1 MGTPL
6 PCPRVPPLQPCR
18 APSASR
24 GLEPVLTASPCLCRS
39 WDLNKICYKSGVPII
54 ENGMIERVSPGRA
67 WHRAPRGSS
76 VGLHRGKPP
85 PRTKPQGGFQL
96 QMLQTTPKPP
106 APRGFGEVAGG
117 TRRPRRPLTPLSLPQ
132 MIEKLFPC
140 VILTPLD
147 CFWEGAKLQGG
158 SAYLP

>member
-1 MGTPL
+1 MPCVPL
-6 PCPRVPPLQPCR
+6 SP
-18 APSASR
+18 SR
-24 GLEPVLTASPCLCRS
+24 GTEPIVSFSSCCRS

-54 ENGMIERVSPGRA
+54 ENGMIERVSPE
-67 WHRAPRGSS
+67 RGAER
-76 VGLHRGKPP
+76 VNGGNGAMGLPALGICPLRMEQQVVKTHPLGACSR
-85 PRTKPQGGFQL
+85 
-96 QMLQTTPKPP
+96 P
-106 APRGFGEVAGG
+106 APCGGHGLGPGWEVAVQAGVQGNG
-117 TRRPRRPLTPLSLPQ
+117 TVHPSDPLPLSLLQ

>member
-1 MGTPL
+1 ML
-6 PCPRVPPLQPCR
+6 IL
-18 APSASR
+18 SS
-24 GLEPVLTASPCLCRS
+24 SFCLSRS

-54 ENGMIERVSPGRA
+54 ENGMIERVSGGRGVSPQG
-67 WHRAPRGSS
+67 APHGGSVPQGTGSGWAVVGMGLGSPRCYKGTASS
-76 VGLHRGKPP
+76 VREGAGLGSPAGLRGEQEGPDPSLLKPSHL
-85 PRTKPQGGFQL
+85 F
-96 QMLQTTPKPP
+96 
-106 APRGFGEVAGG
+106 
-117 TRRPRRPLTPLSLPQ
+117 LPQ

>member
-1 MGTPL
+1 MPCVPL
-6 PCPRVPPLQPCR
+6 SP
-18 APSASR
+18 SR
-24 GLEPVLTASPCLCRS
+24 GTEPILRFSSCCRS

-54 ENGMIERVSPGRA
+54 ENGMIERVSPE
-67 WHRAPRGSS
+67 RGAEWVS
-76 VGLHRGKPP
+76 
-85 PRTKPQGGFQL
+85 
-96 QMLQTTPKPP
+96 
-106 APRGFGEVAGG
+106 GG
-117 TRRPRRPLTPLSLPQ
+117 TGAIGLPSLAICPLRMEQQIVKTHLLGVCSSPAACRVTGAGMGGGGTGTCTGRWHSASLQPLPLFLLQ